1 MAATAQAQILVWTV
15 EALVRGVGARW
26 RVCKSA
32 LAGKQFQWH
41 SGLVRAVRS
50 LSGQGLLLSPRRPR
64 LQTCPWQG
72 CTEMAL
78 LRAHYSFR
86 FLNIHSS
93 LGSTSSSGQDVALW
107 PRQPMFKSWCGQAQ
121 FLVCAGT

>member
-1 MAATAQAQILVWTV
+1 MAATTQVQILMWTV
-15 EALVRGVGARW
+15 ESLVRGVGARW

-32 LAGKQFQWH
+32 LAAKQLQWH

-50 LSGQGLLLSPRRPR
+50 LSGQGLVLLPPRPR

-78 LRAHYSFR
+78 LRAHYSVRIFEHPFR
-86 FLNIHSS
+86 
-93 LGSTSSSGQDVALW
+93 LGVHI
-107 PRQPMFKSWCGQAQ
+107 
-121 FLVCAGT
+121 V

>member
-1 MAATAQAQILVWTV
+1 MAATTQAQILVWTV
-15 EALVRGVGARW
+15 EALVRSVGAHW

-50 LSGQGLLLSPRRPR
+50 LCGQGLVLLPRRPR

-78 LRAHYSFR
+78 LRAHCSVKIFEHPFR
-86 FLNIHSS
+86 
-93 LGSTSSSGQDVALW
+93 LGVHI
-107 PRQPMFKSWCGQAQ
+107 
-121 FLVCAGT
+121 V